1 MNLTMKLKTVFIAL
15 ITLLLSAPLYAA
27 ESTDKSAE
35 NSSMKGTENSVE
47 IGWEDL
53 EAKGVDFEDPFEAL
67 TEGQMQ
73 KLILVA
79 EYREVEA
86 KISDEDRASKAFQ
99 NIIKDYDEA
108 VKFLEKEGVDID
120 GLLALRE
127 EITEK
132 RRIRAQ
138 TPNEEIN
145 GKKVRIPGY
154 LLPLEFTEKEVTEF
168 LLVPWVGACIH
179 TPPPPPIQIVH
190 VKVDEGFKMAG
201 AMYTPVWVEGEIAIE
216 SSNPELDFV
225 DGKQN
230 VEVGYRIESG
240 KVEEYE

>member
-27 ESTDKSAE
+27 EST
-35 NSSMKGTENSVE
+35 ENSVE

-53 EAKGVDFEDPFEAL
+53 EAKGVEFEDPFEEL
-67 TEGQMQ
+67 TEDQMR

-230 VEVGYRIESG
+230 VEVGYRIENG